1 MPGCAHTEKRHCEAP
16 GRRPPVSINQGERPQ
31 EEPTLQADTLSS
43 DFQPPKLRESIYL
56 LLKPSSLCFFGRS
69 HPVSLQR
76 ASQMVRLVQN
86 LLGNAGDT
94 RDAGSIPGSGRSSG
108 EGNGNLV
115 RMDFVLFQ
123 SDFSPVLILQLMYST
138 SSATSI
144 FQTVVW
150 LLLCCIFNKYLL
162 SNHYM

>member
-1 MPGCAHTEKRHCEAP
+1 MDTEMPGYAHTEKRHCEAP

-76 ASQMVRLVQN
+76 ASQMVLLVQN
-86 LLGNAGDT
+86 LLGNVGDT

-108 EGNGNLV
+108 EGNGNLLQHSCLENPIDRGPQWAKV
-115 RMDFVLFQ
+115 HGVKNSRTRL
-123 SDFSPVLILQLMYST
+123 SD
-138 SSATSI
+138 
-144 FQTVVW
+144 
-150 LLLCCIFNKYLL
+150 
-162 SNHYM
+162 